1 MMRRHLMDSPR
12 RSNRINLYVGNLAS
26 TVTEIEL
33 ERVFSDFGPV
43 IDVSI
48 MNDEYIGS
56 GQSRRYAYIKMEERT
71 QGEAAI
77 LNLNGK
83 SLSNCIINVIEGLP
97 LSPADTTPPGNKYRH
112 RS

>member
-1 MMRRHLMDSPR
+1 MRRRLMDSPR
-12 RSNRINLYVGNLAS
+12 RSSRINLYVGNLALS
-26 TVTEIEL
+26 VTEIQL
-33 ERVFSDFGPV
+33 KKVFSTFGPV

-56 GQSRRYAYIKMEERT
+56 GQSRRYAYVKMEERT

-77 LNLNGK
+77 HSLNGK
-83 SLSNCIINVIEGLP
+83 SLSNSVIGVIEALP
-97 LSPADTTPPGNKYRH
+97 LSPVDITPPCNKYRH

>member
-1 MMRRHLMDSPR
+1 MRRQLMDSPR
-12 RSNRINLYVGNLAS
+12 RSNRINLYVGNLAL
-26 TVTEIEL
+26 TVTEFEL
-33 ERVFSDFGPV
+33 KRVFSAFGQV

-83 SLSNCIINVIEGLP
+83 SLGDRVIGVIEALP
-97 LSPADTTPPGNKYRH
+97 LSPANDTPSCNKYRH

>member
-1 MMRRHLMDSPR
+1 MRRQLMDSPR
-12 RSNRINLYVGNLAS
+12 RSNRINLYVGNLAF

-33 ERVFSDFGPV
+33 ERIFSVFGTV
-43 IDVSI
+43 INVSI

-77 LNLNGK
+77 LSLNGK
-83 SLSNCIINVIEGLP
+83 SLSNSIINVIEGLP
-97 LSPADTTPPGNKYRH
+97 LSPADAAPSCNKYRH
-112 RS
+112 RR

>member
-1 MMRRHLMDSPR
+1 MRRQLMDSPR
-12 RSNRINLYVGNLAS
+12 RSNRINLYVGNLAL

-33 ERVFSDFGPV
+33 KRVFSAFGQV

-56 GQSRRYAYIKMEERT
+56 GQSRRYAYVKMEERS

-77 LNLNGK
+77 LSLNGK
-83 SLSNCIINVIEGLP
+83 SLSNCVINVVEGLP
-97 LSPADTTPPGNKYRH
+97 LSPANVNPPSNKYRH
-112 RS
+112 RD